1 MFLLQGLVQMWTLSF
16 FVDFVSLEKGQIPER
31 VQPILGSGG
40 CKTEGSV
47 VRTGRG
53 RVVGKRRVGSCD
65 GWAVPWTLP
74 SRILQSSKGYRKQW
88 TENSKNGIPIP
99 VQSMRLA
106 IDCSEPGGMWANLSA
121 AMALKTVG
129 ECGWF
134 WNLQEDLSVPHFNHL
149 PIYLFLLY
157 GS

>member
-1 MFLLQGLVQMWTLSF
+1 MPWLIEDLAFLPWSSHLLGRGVAAIAVLARRPCFSFKGLVQMWTLSF

-65 GWAVPWTLP
+65 GWAVPWTQGLSCGSQGPGMAVTEALP
-74 SRILQSSKGYRKQW
+74 RFLHSHLL
-88 TENSKNGIPIP
+88 T
-99 VQSMRLA
+99 
-106 IDCSEPGGMWANLSA
+106 GGC
-121 AMALKTVG
+121 V
-129 ECGWF
+129 
-134 WNLQEDLSVPHFNHL
+134 H
-149 PIYLFLLY
+149 
-157 GS
+157 